1 MGRGKIGDIVL
12 SRSNGQ
18 QIARVRNR
26 NPKKSKTNAQLYQRA
41 IMATVMQAYSA
52 GKAIFDHSFQGKSVG
67 QQNMAEFLKLNAK
80 ALRQQLATEVN
91 TLTAEEDCKA
101 HVTAPG
107 VKMAIPNEYIVSRG
121 SLTNNIMS
129 NDGLFVN
136 QPTEGETVKAWLTRN
151 GFQTDDILT
160 FVFINVSSDNV
171 VSYGDDYASIKQSQ
185 FGYVQLRPKAS
196 AFNSESIITGK
207 TKTNTVF
214 DIIMVNVTNTNVEDF
229 TIDCTIREEI
239 IDANISY
246 AVIRSHENSGLRSNA
261 QMTVKNTEVNGWGLT
276 YQYLL
281 EAWSNGTVPVGDS
294 DLILEGSG
302 F

>member
-107 VKMAIPNEYIVSRG
+107 VKMPIPNEYIVSSG

-129 NDGLFVN
+129 NDGLFLN
-136 QPTEGETVKAWLTRN
+136 PPTENETIKAWLARN
-151 GFQTDDILT
+151 GFQTDDLLT
-160 FVFINVSSDNV
+160 YVIFYATTDNV
-171 VSYGDDYASIKQSQ
+171 VSYGNDYASIKQCR

-196 AFNSESIITGK
+196 AFTSETAITDN
-207 TKTNTVF
+207 TKYEDIF
-214 DIIMVNVTNTNVEDF
+214 DVILVNINDDNPSEW
-229 TIDCTIREEI
+229 RI
-239 IDANISY
+239 IDPLKDYCMGDMTSNT
-246 AVIRSHENSGLRSNA
+246 VIRSHENSGLRSNA
-261 QMTVKNTEVNGWGLT
+261 KMSISGSAFGLT

>member
-12 SRSNGQ
+12 SRANGQ
-18 QIARVRNR
+18 QISRVRNR

-91 TLTAEEDCKA
+91 SLTAEADCKA

-107 VKMAIPNEYIVSRG
+107 VKMPIPNEYIVSSG

-129 NDGLFVN
+129 PNGLFLN
-136 QPTEGETVKAWLTRN
+136 QPTEGETVKAWLARN
-151 GFQTDDILT
+151 GFQSDDLLT
-160 FVFINVSSDNV
+160 FVIFNVEDIEV
-171 VSYGDDYASIKQSQ
+171 VSYGNDYGSIKQCQ

-196 AFNSESIITGK
+196 AFSSETTITGN
-207 TKTNTVF
+207 TKYEDIF
-214 DIIMVNVTNTNVEDF
+214 DVIVVNIADVTPSSWAISDDLRSYCV
-229 TIDCTIREEI
+229 IDWASCT
-239 IDANISY
+239 
-246 AVIRSHENSGLRSNA
+246 VIRSHENSGLRSNA
-261 QMTVKNTEVNGWGLT
+261 KMTIEAADFGLT